1 MKKELFIEGYGKIE
15 YETHMTT
22 ARMQQIAENASQQAE
37 SILVRHMIII
47 TGILGGNTNMKEFN
61 GEEVEIADY
70 EKFIENGTIDT
81 VMTVCGFN
89 KYLNL
94 IMEESNRLSSDIR
107 AIRFNIEET
116 LKKLEEDITKATN
129 GDVMKD
135 FNTAIGELKKLKDK

>member
-1 MKKELFIEGYGKIE
+1 
-15 YETHMTT
+15 
-22 ARMQQIAENASQQAE
+22 
-37 SILVRHMIII
+37 
-47 TGILGGNTNMKEFN
+47 
-61 GEEVEIADY
+61 
-70 EKFIENGTIDT
+70 
-81 VMTVCGFN
+81 MTVCGFN